1 MVFLLK
7 RYVFLYYICNLFE
20 PRTGKHWFALPPK
33 ILIIC
38 FKRCY
43 RKHNVHMKDQT
54 QTCLTMLTIV
64 FGFQITFDVLDLPSW
79 DLDDFPFI
87 SSTVSYNFISIVL
100 S

>member
-1 MVFLLK
+1 
-7 RYVFLYYICNLFE
+7 
-20 PRTGKHWFALPPK
+20 
-33 ILIIC
+33 
-38 FKRCY
+38 
-43 RKHNVHMKDQT
+43 MKDQT
-54 QTCLTMLTIV
+54 QTCLTMLTIG

>member
-1 MVFLLK
+1 M
-7 RYVFLYYICNLFE
+7 YFLYYICNLFE
-20 PRTGKHWFALPPK
+20 PRTGKHWFALPHK

-43 RKHNVHMKDQT
+43 RKHIVHTNDQT
-54 QTCLTMLTIV
+54 QTRLTILTIV

-79 DLDDFPFI
+79 DLDDFPFL
-87 SSTVSYNFISIVL
+87 SFTVSYNFISVVL